1 MKTIY
6 VVLHQPVPRTNS
18 LVFLLASSSDLCT
31 ISSLVCNLKIGDS
44 TVCREVDQS
53 LKNIYILIENEKK
66 RKQLK
71 TTDNW
76 NYQPLIDVPLF
87 FNESTLLRIWFS
99 FLITSFSHVLFSR
112 PPHPLKVQPFTL
124 HWVSK
129 TAICITESQKMNK
142 VTIQIIVF
150 HYSLLNLNF

>member
-1 MKTIY
+1 MYFFLLYLLESFSRSSYFPVQCQFELMLLRILYTSSKQEIEKDILFIKKKRNKKIFVFMKTIY

-87 FNESTLLRIWFS
+87 FNESTLL
-99 FLITSFSHVLFSR
+99 
-112 PPHPLKVQPFTL
+112 
-124 HWVSK
+124 
-129 TAICITESQKMNK
+129 
-142 VTIQIIVF
+142 
-150 HYSLLNLNF
+150 